1 MINTLLGHSKEEI
14 RRKKVEVQDKVA
26 KKNDFQEEK
35 VRNPW
40 ALAKINLKTPY
51 VDTLEKR
58 HMEEEIVKEAERL
71 E

>member
-14 RRKKVEVQDKVA
+14 RRKKVEVQDKIA

-51 VDTLEKR
+51 VDTL
-58 HMEEEIVKEAERL
+58 
-71 E
+71 